1 MQLTSINKLSSE
13 MTPPVAQVERVVT
26 ADHVNG
32 SAVRTRAGDALG
44 TIDRLLID
52 KVSGK
57 ITYAVIAIAA
67 GPDGDRR
74 QPLPWCVMTYDPL
87 MGGYLVN
94 LDQRVS
100 RTDRPFGA
108 TRTSTGTA
116 SLSIAGCTT
125 TTEFRISG
133 FETQERGLAA

>member
-13 MTPPVAQVERVVT
+13 MTPPVGQVERVVT
-26 ADHVNG
+26 ADQVHG

-94 LDQRVS
+94 LDRRVLENGPTLRRDENVDWNS
-100 RTDRPFGA
+100 EPFN
-108 TRTSTGTA
+108 RR
-116 SLSIAGCTT
+116 LHDYYRVPHFWI
-125 TTEFRISG
+125 
-133 FETQERGLAA
+133 

>member
-1 MQLTSINKLSSE
+1 M
-13 MTPPVAQVERVVT
+13 VT

-44 TIDRLLID
+44 MIDRLLID

-94 LDQRVS
+94 LDHRVLENGPTLRRDENVDWNS
-100 RTDRPFGA
+100 EPFN
-108 TRTSTGTA
+108 RR
-116 SLSIAGCTT
+116 LHDYYRVPHFWI
-125 TTEFRISG
+125 
-133 FETQERGLAA
+133 